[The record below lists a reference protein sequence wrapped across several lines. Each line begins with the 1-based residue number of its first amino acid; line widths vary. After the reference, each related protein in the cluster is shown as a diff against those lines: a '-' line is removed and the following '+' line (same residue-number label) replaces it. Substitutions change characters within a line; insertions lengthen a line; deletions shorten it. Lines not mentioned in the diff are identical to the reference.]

1 MFIIKGE
8 LDIAIK
14 MLTRIVVDDDFIFFK
29 LGDAEKLSSSSRV
42 LAKITP
48 DITKKYLYYK
58 DQLIC

>member
-29 LGDAEKLSSSSRV
+29 LGDAEKLSSSSQYW
-42 LAKITP
+42 LKLLLILLKNIY
-48 DITKKYLYYK
+48 ITK
-58 DQLIC
+58 IN

>member
-42 LAKITP
+42 LAK
-48 DITKKYLYYK
+48 LF
-58 DQLIC
+58 